1 MRARDGADAR
11 RKQQAHAHAPT
22 LRHVRG
28 HMYTQKRI
36 GLPALA
42 EKHCRC
48 AGTSPWSRRS
58 GYRRHRV
65 SRRSCS
71 SRSTQPST
79 VCTRSHRMVLHRW
92 AGLGWGGLGWA
103 GVGWGGLGW
112 AGPGWAGPGW
122 VCEGVCT
129 RHVAAVDVAYA
140 REALHCEWNECAE
153 CRNRQAN
160 KQTNKPAR
168 TNDEGSFGSSKE
180 ACHGRVR
187 TAKEARCGSTCIEA
201 PGVDLSLRH
210 AVACGHI
217 YRPVEPAVE

>member
-1 MRARDGADAR
+1 MERMRAENS
-11 RKQQAHAHAPT
+11 
-22 LRHVRG
+22 
-28 HMYTQKRI
+28 KRTRTRQRC
-36 GLPALA
+36 GT
-42 EKHCRC
+42 C
-48 AGTSPWSRRS
+48 AGTCTHRKGSDCLRWRKSIAGAQARRLGVVDLVIAGTESRDGRAVVEARNRRRCALGATGWS
-58 GYRRHRV
+58 
-65 SRRSCS
+65 
-71 SRSTQPST
+71 
-79 VCTRSHRMVLHRW
+79 CTAGLGW
-92 AGLGWGGLGWA
+92 AGVGWGGLGWA